1 MREIYL
7 DNAATTKIDKIVA
20 DEVYKVMTDYFGNP
34 SSRHSKG
41 SEAANIISNARKSVS
56 KLIHCEPENIIF
68 TSGGT
73 ESNNLAILGS
83 FNLKSNKN
91 KNVVTS
97 SVEHSSVSDNMK
109 KLESSG
115 IEVRYIKPGEDG
127 EIDPREVW
135 NLIDEN
141 TALVSIMHIN
151 NETGN
156 IYDIEKIVKGIRY
169 KNKDTIIH
177 CDGVQAFGKI
187 KININVTS
195 LDIDL
200 YTFSG
205 HKIHAPKGV
214 GGIYIKSGL
223 NLRPMILG
231 GSQEYG
237 YRAGTENVAGIASL
251 SKACEL
257 IDVDNNLKYINNL
270 SQLLVKE
277 ISNIKKIHINSVGNI
292 SPYVF
297 NFSIVGRKSEVILN
311 ELQKKS
317 IFISNGSACSKGQK
331 SKALK
336 GMNIK
341 DEYIDSAIRAG
352 LSKYN
357 TKEDISDFILAI
369 KEIIKEIR

>member
-7 DNAATTKIDKIVA
+7 DNAATTKVDKIVA
-20 DEVYKVMTDYFGNP
+20 DEVYKVMTDCFGNP

-41 SEAANIISNARKSVS
+41 SEAANIISEARKSVS

-91 KNVVTS
+91 KNIVTS

-115 IEVRYIKPGEDG
+115 VEVRYIKPRTNG

-141 TALVSIMHIN
+141 TALVSVMHIN

-187 KININVTS
+187 NINVTN

-223 NLRPMILG
+223 NLRPMIFG

-237 YRAGTENVAGIASL
+237 YRAGTENVAGIAGL

-257 IDVDNNLKYINNL
+257 IDIDNNFQYINNL
-270 SQLLVKE
+270 YRHLVKD
-277 ISNIKKIHINSVGNI
+277 ISNIEEIHINSVGNI

-311 ELQKKS
+311 ELQKKN

-331 SKALK
+331 SEVLR

-341 DEYIDSAIRAG
+341 DKYIDSAIRVS

-357 TKEDISDFILAI
+357 TEEDIYDFILAI
-369 KEIIKEIR
+369 KEIIEEKR